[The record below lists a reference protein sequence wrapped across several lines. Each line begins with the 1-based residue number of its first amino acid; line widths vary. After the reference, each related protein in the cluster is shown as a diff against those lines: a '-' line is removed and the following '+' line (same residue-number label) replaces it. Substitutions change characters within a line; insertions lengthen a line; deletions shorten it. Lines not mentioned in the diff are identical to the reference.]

1 LRHYLFRERALLVA
15 VILLPLSLLGQNP
28 GVAFISGDFSGW
40 NKLEGTKYYGIGLQT
55 LLTPSPS
62 NNAFRLAAQSDTSA
76 YGPNTDS
83 LIKVVPAG
91 FGHSMRLGNFVGGIE
106 AERMTYT
113 WTISEENAILS
124 YKYALVSQELNHAP
138 QWLPTVGFLVM
149 DQDSAV
155 I

>member
-1 LRHYLFRERALLVA
+1 M
-15 VILLPLSLLGQNP
+15 
-28 GVAFISGDFSGW
+28 
-40 NKLEGTKYYGIGLQT
+40 EGTKYYGIGLQT

-138 QWLPTVGFLVM
+138 QWLPTVGFLIM
-149 DQDSAV
+149 DQYSAV